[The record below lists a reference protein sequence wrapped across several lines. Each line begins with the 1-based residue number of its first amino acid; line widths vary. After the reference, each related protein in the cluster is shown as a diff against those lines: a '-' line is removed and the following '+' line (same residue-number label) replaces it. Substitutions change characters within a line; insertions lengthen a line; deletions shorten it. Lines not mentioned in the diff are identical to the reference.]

1 MATLSRDEARQIL
14 KKTLK
19 HSKADGCQ
27 VRLDSR
33 AAGNIRYA
41 RNAVST
47 SGEVDDLTITVESS
61 FGTRSGTATVNEV
74 DDASLEAVVRR
85 SEELARLSPENPE
98 FMELLGP
105 QDYGESRAYYDA
117 TASISPEQRAEAA
130 LASLTPAREKKVVAA
145 GFLQNSA
152 GCSALQNSKGLFAW
166 YPESTA
172 EFSVTMRARDGSGS
186 GWAARDVNDVREL
199 DTGAASRVALQKALA
214 SRNPR
219 ALAPGKYTV
228 VLEPAAAFGLLRLML
243 RAFDARETDEGRSFL
258 SRAGGGTKLGE
269 QIVDERVTIYS
280 DPGHASVPS
289 SPWAEDG
296 RPFRRT
302 VWIDNGKVKNLYSSR
317 YWAEKT
323 DRAAIPAPDN
333 SIMDGSDASLDEVVA
348 GTERGVLVTRFWYIR
363 PVDPQ
368 TLLFT
373 GLTRDGTFLIEDGKI
388 VHPVNNFRFN
398 ESPIAMLR
406 NLDALG
412 TPERVEGSLVPAL
425 RVRDFTFSS
434 LSEAV

>member
-1 MATLSRDEARQIL
+1 M
-14 KKTLK
+14 
-19 HSKADGCQ
+19 
-27 VRLDSR
+27 
-33 AAGNIRYA
+33 
-41 RNAVST
+41 
-47 SGEVDDLTITVESS
+47 
-61 FGTRSGTATVNEV
+61 
-74 DDASLEAVVRR
+74 
-85 SEELARLSPENPE
+85 
-98 FMELLGP
+98 
-105 QDYGESRAYYDA
+105 
-117 TASISPEQRAEAA
+117 
-130 LASLTPAREKKVVAA
+130 
-145 GFLQNSA
+145 
-152 GCSALQNSKGLFAW
+152 
-166 YPESTA
+166 
-172 EFSVTMRARDGSGS
+172 
-186 GWAARDVNDVREL
+186 
-199 DTGAASRVALQKALA
+199 
-214 SRNPR
+214 
-219 ALAPGKYTV
+219 
-228 VLEPAAAFGLLRLML
+228 
-243 RAFDARETDEGRSFL
+243 
-258 SRAGGGTKLGE
+258 
-269 QIVDERVTIYS
+269 DERVTIYS

-323 DRAAIPAPDN
+323 DRAAIPLPGN
-333 SIMDGSDASLDEVVA
+333 SIMDGSDASLEEVVA

-412 TPERVEGSLVPAL
+412 TPERVEGSLVPPL

>member
-33 AAGNIRYA
+33 AAGNVRYA

-74 DDASLEAVVRR
+74 DDASLEAVVHR

-219 ALAPGKYTV
+219 ELAPGKYTV

-269 QIVDERVTIYS
+269 
-280 DPGHASVPS
+280 
-289 SPWAEDG
+289 
-296 RPFRRT
+296 
-302 VWIDNGKVKNLYSSR
+302 
-317 YWAEKT
+317 
-323 DRAAIPAPDN
+323 
-333 SIMDGSDASLDEVVA
+333 
-348 GTERGVLVTRFWYIR
+348 
-363 PVDPQ
+363 
-368 TLLFT
+368 
-373 GLTRDGTFLIEDGKI
+373 
-388 VHPVNNFRFN
+388 
-398 ESPIAMLR
+398 
-406 NLDALG
+406 
-412 TPERVEGSLVPAL
+412 
-425 RVRDFTFSS
+425 
-434 LSEAV
+434 